1 MIERTGTRSVLLCC
15 ALWCVALMHCY
26 FAVWCITL
34 LCVVRCFDAFRY
46 FATVTLLL
54 LCFVVRCFDA
64 FRLVGIQSNGIPI
77 VLNLI

>member
-26 FAVWCITL
+26 FALWCITL
-34 LCVVRCFDAFRY
+34 LC
-46 FATVTLLL
+46 
-54 LCFVVRCFDA
+54 VVRCFDA